1 MKNNKEIL
9 SRAKRL
15 RNINS
20 CIIAEVENGKRIE
33 INPEVIID
41 FIGYLTY
48 LDNEELTK
56 DGIDI
61 EIRDFFVVN
70 LYNLITKDN
79 FEMRLR

>member
-33 INPEVIID
+33 INPEVITD
-41 FIGYLTY
+41 FIDYLTY
-48 LDNEELTK
+48 LNNEELK
-56 DGIDI
+56 EDGIEI
-61 EIRDFFVVN
+61 EVRNSLVFN

-79 FEMRLR
+79 FEVRLR

>member
-33 INPEVIID
+33 INPEVITD
-41 FIGYLTY
+41 FIDYLTY